1 MHRLAA
7 IMIKELNQIK
17 RDRRTL
23 LLLLFFPAL
32 LLVVFGYAIDFDVKY
47 VKLGILD
54 FDNTKQ
60 SREFIR
66 TFTLYDHF
74 IIQYYLDSYTDIDRY
89 LDSGLVTGCIVIS
102 NDFTE
107 NLKVGKEASIQIII
121 DGTNSNTGMT
131 ALSNLNA
138 YCSAYSE
145 KITMEALKKAGI
157 KKIPVPVE
165 LIPRV
170 WYNPELKSA
179 KFLIPGLIGFIM
191 LIVCVVTTSLSIVRE
206 KERFTIEQ
214 LSVSPIKSHE
224 LIIGK
229 TLPYI
234 VISLITMIIIIVLGM
249 FFFDITIKGSILLL
263 FITSLIFIVGS
274 LGLGMMIS
282 AITDSQ
288 QVAFMVALLI
298 TMLPAIILSGFVF
311 PINSMPKI
319 IQYISYVVPLRYFL
333 VILRSIFLK
342 GSGLLSFWDQVL
354 YLSFFSG
361 MMIMISSAKLRKSL

>member
-131 ALSNLNA
+131 ALGNLNA